1 MPQGSLGKV
10 LERLGPPTSNRLL
23 AGTAGYEDAGVF
35 QLDDDRA
42 IVQTLD
48 FFPPIVDDPVWFGRI
63 AAANSLSD
71 VFAMGGVALTAMN
84 IVGWPN
90 ELDIDLLGDVM
101 VGGHEKV
108 LEAGAVL
115 CGGHSVTSPSILYGL
130 SVTGEVNPGNFWRN
144 SGAQEGDRLIL
155 TKPLGI
161 GVVTTAMKK
170 GQADEETTQKAL
182 EQMAAL
188 NRSAADAVRDLEV
201 HGATDVTGFGLMGHG
216 CEMADGAGLTLELDS
231 SAVPLFPGS
240 LDFAKAG
247 MLSGGSKRGR
257 ENLGDRF
264 DAADVDDVLLGL
276 MFDAETSGGLLLSLA
291 EGDVAMA
298 LRRLNDAACFEAVEV
313 GGFYQREEVAIR
325 VF

>member
-1 MPQGSLGKV
+1 
-10 LERLGPPTSNRLL
+10 
-23 AGTAGYEDAGVF
+23 
-35 QLDDDRA
+35 
-42 IVQTLD
+42 
-48 FFPPIVDDPVWFGRI
+48 
-63 AAANSLSD
+63 
-71 VFAMGGVALTAMN
+71 
-84 IVGWPN
+84 
-90 ELDIDLLGDVM
+90 
-101 VGGHEKV
+101 
-108 LEAGAVL
+108 
-115 CGGHSVTSPSILYGL
+115 VTSPSILYGL

-161 GVVTTAMKK
+161 GAVTTAMKK

-276 MFDAETSGGLLLSLA
+276 MFDAETSGGLLLSVA
-291 EGDVAMA
+291 EGDVGMA
-298 LRRLNDAACFEAVEV
+298 LRRLNDAACFEAAEV
-313 GGFYQREEVAIR
+313 GGFYPREEVTIR

>member
-1 MPQGSLGKV
+1 
-10 LERLGPPTSNRLL
+10 
-23 AGTAGYEDAGVF
+23 VF

-84 IVGWPN
+84 IVGWPD

-161 GVVTTAMKK
+161 GVVATAMKK

-257 ENLGDRF
+257 ESFGDRF
-264 DAADVDDVLLGL
+264 DAVDVDDVLLGL
-276 MFDAETSGGLLLSLA
+276 MFDAETSGGLLLSVA
-291 EGDVAMA
+291 EGDIGTA
-298 LRRLNDAACFEAVEV
+298 LRRLNDAACFEAGEV
-313 GGFYQREEVAIR
+313 GGFYQREEVTIR